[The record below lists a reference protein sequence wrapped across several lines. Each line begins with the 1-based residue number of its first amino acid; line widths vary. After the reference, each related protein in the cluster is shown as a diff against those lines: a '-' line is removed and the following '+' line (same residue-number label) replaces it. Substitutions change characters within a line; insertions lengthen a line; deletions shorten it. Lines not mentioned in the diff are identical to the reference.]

1 MKHKN
6 HNRQLFSILLS
17 IMLFAVS
24 IAAQTTAFSYQGR
37 LVEAGNPVTGT
48 RIFSFTLFDENGAA
62 IPGATVVQTLSVTNG
77 IFNTSLNF
85 GAGAFPGANRA
96 LEIAVKINAND
107 SFTILN
113 LRQTILAAPYAIKSK
128 SSDTAINAVNLG
140 GLDASQFVKFDG
152 SGNVGIS
159 TTGTGS
165 KLTVAGVIESTAGG
179 IKFPD
184 ATTQTTAGLT
194 SITTNSTLNG
204 NGTSAL
210 PLGVTS
216 PLMIRDL
223 DNPARQP
230 FQSRTVTTTSSGVI
244 VVTVPVGK
252 CLIVEFI
259 SGEQSVRSGSGRG
272 FFIATVTQTSG
283 NEVFRHIVPPTSSDS
298 NVNFNLYHASQ
309 PLRMYVNAGQQLR
322 VLFNSDIFSASVS
335 VTGYYVDIP

>member
-6 HNRQLFSILLS
+6 HNRRLFSILLS

-77 IFNTSLNF
+77 IFSASLGF

-107 SFTILN
+107 SFTVLN
-113 LRQTILAAPYAIKSK
+113 PRQMILAAPYAIKSK
-128 SSDTAINAVNLG
+128 SSDTATNAVNLG
-140 GLDASQFVKFDG
+140 GLDANQFVKFDG
-152 SGNVGIS
+152 GGNVGIG

-165 KLTVAGVIESTAGG
+165 KLAVAGVIESTSGG

-184 ATTQTTAGLT
+184 ATVQNTAGLT
-194 SITTNSTLNG
+194 IVTTNQTLTG
-204 NGTSAL
+204 NGTSAS
-210 PLGVTS
+210 PLGVAL
-216 PLMIRDL
+216 PLVIRDS

-230 FQSRTVTTTSSGVI
+230 FQFSGSSTSSGVI
-244 VVTVPVGK
+244 VVTVPAGK
-252 CLIVEFI
+252 RLVIEYI
-259 SGEQSVRSGSGRG
+259 SGSQSVTNGSGRG
-272 FFIATVTQTSG
+272 FFSALITTQTG
-283 NEVFRHIVPPTSSDS
+283 NTVSKHIVPPTSFDS
-298 NVNFNLYHASQ
+298 RGTFTDYHVSQ
-309 PLRMYVNAGQQLR
+309 PLRMYLDTGQQLR
-322 VLFNSDIFSASVS
+322 ILFNADSFSSSVNL
-335 VTGYYVDIP
+335 TGHYIDTP